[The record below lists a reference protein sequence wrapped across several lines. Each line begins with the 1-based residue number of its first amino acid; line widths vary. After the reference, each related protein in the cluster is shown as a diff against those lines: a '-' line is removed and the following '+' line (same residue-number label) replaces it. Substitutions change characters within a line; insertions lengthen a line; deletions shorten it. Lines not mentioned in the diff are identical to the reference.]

1 VCHLSRRV
9 TQTEHVLGLANNRE
23 TTIRDMAANVPWYP
37 KGWFEW
43 DDGSV
48 AYKWTHGA
56 CDSYGASGCWTMRVI
71 SQNGCPDGL
80 YVEINIENAS
90 GTVIDYSN
98 DSLGSLSSGQQAA
111 LEFVT
116 YEGAADTAQLTDV
129 SCY

>member
-1 VCHLSRRV
+1 VTIVSCVLRVNRRPSQVNTAMSRAPP
-9 TQTEHVLGLANNRE
+9 H
-23 TTIRDMAANVPWYP
+23 AANAVPRP
-37 KGWFEW
+37 
-43 DDGSV
+43 SR
-48 AYKWTHGA
+48 
-56 CDSYGASGCWTMRVI
+56 S
-71 SQNGCPDGL
+71 
-80 YVEINIENAS
+80 NIEDAS